1 MSGMPYAH
9 PSLSQMADEVTE
21 VLLSHL
27 KTISDFLEPLVSSAV
42 LVADGEDFVATAAYQ
57 QQGCAHAAWAKDSN
71 SPLSSLGVMAGTLP
85 CLAGPWLLGG
95 FAVCC
100 AWVGGVS

>member
-1 MSGMPYAH
+1 MSDMPYVH

-57 QQGCAHAAWAKDSN
+57 QGCAHAAWAKDSN
-71 SPLSSLGVMAGTLP
+71 SPLSSLAVMAGTLP
-85 CLAGPWLLGG
+85 RLAGPWLLVG

-100 AWVGGVS
+100 AWDGGVS